1 MQCFLSYQENRSLTG
16 ANLGNVWH
24 QLEATREIMLT
35 CLRSSEF
42 SRRYRGSN
50 TILCNSFSHVEN
62 AETCEVYKYNRIKE
76 LW

>member
-1 MQCFLSYQENRSLTG
+1 MQCFLPYQDNRSLTR
-16 ANLGNVWH
+16 ANLGNVCH
-24 QLEATREIMLT
+24 QSEAALAVMLT

-62 AETCEVYKYNRIKE
+62 AETCEVYKYSRIKE
-76 LW
+76 L